1 VPLLGLGWRTC
12 SNGGLPVPEG
22 FKAADAFVEVGLD
35 DSKVDSGLGKLKG
48 RIAGGIAAMGLG
60 GLLAEGFSHNLDIKQ
75 GTAKLQ
81 GQLDLTKGQAQNAG
95 KIAGD
100 VYGDN
105 FGGSLEDV
113 NDAIK
118 AVGTNLVDLGTA
130 SPAQVK
136 KLSEA
141 ALGLASTFGVDV
153 NESTRMASSL
163 VKNHLAPDFSS
174 AFDIITKGYQSGLNV
189 ADDFGDTITEY
200 SPQFNKLGID
210 GPHALSLLSAGLK
223 AGARDTD
230 VIADGFKEFS
240 LRAIDGSKLTSQGF
254 KTIGLD
260 AKDMAAQI
268 AKGGPSA
275 EKATMQTL
283 QALLKIKDPVKQNQA
298 GVALFGTQ
306 WEDTFR
312 QILPAIAGTTKGM
325 DGVAGSTDRM
335 NTATSSAVSPV
346 DAMKRNMEGWLASA
360 TQLPGPL
367 GTAGAAAGALGSQG
381 LIAAG
386 AVAQV
391 APAVGRVASS
401 AASSAGSIIA
411 SGGRIAG
418 SVAATSASMI
428 AGAALQIG
436 RWIAMAVAAT
446 ANAAV
451 MAAAWLFSIWPIA
464 LIIAA
469 VVGLT
474 IVIVKNWT
482 TIKNKTVEIF
492 TAIWHWL
499 QGIWN
504 SITSWV
510 SHAAHS
516 VASAVTSAWNSVRN
530 GTVSAWNAVVGFV
543 RGIPGKLVSFFLHW
557 TLAGIIIN
565 HFGQI
570 RSGVTNAVNGLLGY
584 VRTIPGRIVNFLGD
598 LGHLLWNAGAS
609 VVQGL
614 INGITSKIQS
624 IRNVLSSV
632 THLIPDWKGPM
643 DVDLKL
649 LEPSGGAIME
659 GLDRGIR
666 RGVDK
671 VKSTLQG
678 VTQGVPGMLGA
689 GPSVALPTGQV
700 MAPAPA
706 AGPTYSYRD
715 INVSIPVADL
725 QEMRDVS
732 DFFQRVEQEARRQAP
747 GGVRRG

>member
-1 VPLLGLGWRTC
+1 M
-12 SNGGLPVPEG
+12 PEG
-22 FKAADAFVEVGLD
+22 FKVADAFVEVGLD
-35 DSKVDSGLGKLKG
+35 DEKVDSGLGRLKG

-60 GLLAEGFSHNLDIKQ
+60 GLLAEGFSQNLDIKQ

-81 GQLDLTKGQAQNAG
+81 GQLGLTKGVAQSAG
-95 KIAGD
+95 KVAGE

-113 NDAIK
+113 NEAIK

-163 VKNHLAPDFSS
+163 VKNHLAPDFES
-174 AFDIITKGYQSGLNV
+174 AFDTITKGYQSGLDV
-189 ADDFGDTITEY
+189 AGDFGDTITEY

-240 LRAIDGSKLTSQGF
+240 LRAIDGSKLTAQGF
-254 KTIGLD
+254 KAIGLD

-275 EKATMQTL
+275 QKATQTTL
-283 QALLKIKDPVKQNQA
+283 QALLKIKDPVKQNTA

-312 QILPAIAGTTKGM
+312 QILPALAGTTKGM
-325 DGVAGSTDRM
+325 DGVKGSTDAM
-335 NTATSSAVSPV
+335 NTATASAVSPV

-391 APAVGRVASS
+391 APAVGRVAGS

-436 RWIAMAVAAT
+436 RWIAMGVAAT

-474 IVIVKNWT
+474 IVIVKNWS

-492 TAIWHWL
+492 TAVWHWL
-499 QGIWN
+499 QGLWNTVTGWLKAKTLEIVNSIVNHWN
-504 SITSWV
+504 SFRAKTM
-510 SHAAHS
+510 
-516 VASAVTSAWNSVRN
+516 AVF
-530 GTVSAWNAVVGFV
+530 NAVVSWIAGIPGRFMANLARLGALASTLGGYVSRASSAVQSKFNAVVSWV
-543 RGIPGKLVSFFLHW
+543 RGIPGR
-557 TLAGIIIN
+557 I
-565 HFGQI
+565 
-570 RSGVTNAVNGLLGY
+570 LGA
-584 VRTIPGRIVNFLGD
+584 LGN
-598 LGHLLWNAGAS
+598 LGNLLWNAGS
-609 VVQGL
+609 QIIQGL
-614 INGITSKIQS
+614 LNGITSKIQA
-624 IRNVLSSV
+624 IKNTLSSV

-643 DVDLKL
+643 DVDARL
-649 LEPSGGAIME
+649 LEPSGDAIMG
-659 GLDRGIR
+659 GLDRALR
-666 RGVDK
+666 RGADK

-678 VTQGVPGMLGA
+678 VTRGIPGMVGSPA
-689 GPSVALPTGQV
+689 VALPTGQAV
-700 MAPAPA
+700 ASSGA
-706 AGPTYSYRD
+706 AGATYSYRD
-715 INVSIPVADL
+715 INVSIPAADIREMKDVAD
-725 QEMRDVS
+725 
-732 DFFQRVEQEARRQAP
+732 FFARIQQEARRQAP